1 MVVNF
6 DWSGGLVFGLAHTD
20 MAVIEMDDDD
30 FRFTNAILLHL
41 GFITISIVFFPVED
55 GQE

>member
-20 MAVIEMDDDD
+20 MAVIEMDDDE
-30 FRFTNAILLHL
+30 FHFTNAILLHL
-41 GFITISIVFFPVED
+41 GFITISIVFFPVEE
-55 GQE
+55 Q